1 MKCKT
6 MKQHISCVCKYK
18 CNSTTCNL
26 NKKWNNKICQC
37 ECKKYPLC
45 KRDYSWNPNKYLK
58 STGDTSV
65 IDFGESISVMD
76 IVTTRM
82 ANTIGTNVTRNR
94 LSKKIRDCYIL
105 HTVLF
110 NDHITF
116 KNYYYLLSLC
126 KE

>member
-1 MKCKT
+1 M
-6 MKQHISCVCKYK
+6 
-18 CNSTTCNL
+18 
-26 NKKWNNKICQC
+26 
-37 ECKKYPLC
+37 
-45 KRDYSWNPNKYLK
+45 
-58 STGDTSV
+58 
-65 IDFGESISVMD
+65 IDFGESMSVMD